1 MKKTAVA
8 RSDAGSPL
16 ATEKSGVLKGVRDKG
31 RLGKRRSRRRGG
43 RRRKTA
49 LKMHA
54 ASLLHF
60 HSRPSSVGDSG
71 TDTDSS
77 HRQHPSPPPPGAIHS
92 REYHVPSPL
101 TMATANM
108 AVTGS
113 REDHVPSP
121 LTMATAN
128 MAVTGSREDHVP
140 SPLTMAT
147 ANMAV
152 TGSRE
157 DHVPSPLTMVT
168 AVNNPLARDLVAL
181 DCEMVSTRHGSAL
194 AQCSIISYDG
204 ETLFHSYVRPSELI
218 TDYRTR
224 WSGVR
229 PHHMKWAVPHEAAVG
244 EIRRILNGKIVIGHD
259 LVHDLAAIGI
269 SISKHRTRDTAHF
282 KPLRTLAGLISN
294 QNPSLKRLALRL
306 LGRQIQVGCHNSLED
321 AVAALDLYRKY
332 ERLWE
337 NHLVEQEW
345 DTAVWLQD
353 CFWPKE
359 IVTN

>member
-77 HRQHPSPPPPGAIHS
+77 HGQHPSPPPPGAIHT
-92 REYHVPSPL
+92 REYHVSSPL
-101 TMATANM
+101 TMATANV

-128 MAVTGSREDHVP
+128 VAVTGSREDHVP

-147 ANMAV
+147 ANVAV

-157 DHVPSPLTMVT
+157 YHMPSPLTMVT

-229 PHHMKWAVPHEAAVG
+229 PHHMKWAVPHEAAVD

-259 LVHDLAAIGI
+259 LVHDLAAIRI

-294 QNPSLKRLALRL
+294 QNPSLKKLALRL
-306 LGRQIQVGCHNSLED
+306 LSRQIQVGCHNSLED